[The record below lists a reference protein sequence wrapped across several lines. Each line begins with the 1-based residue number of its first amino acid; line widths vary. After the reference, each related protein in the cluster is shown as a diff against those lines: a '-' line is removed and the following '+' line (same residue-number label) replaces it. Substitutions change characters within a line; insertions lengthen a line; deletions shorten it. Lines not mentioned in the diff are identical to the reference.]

1 MRRFEYDEAYE
12 DEDVYDDDE
21 PGYHPVDDDEPDLDL
36 NAPGLDIAGGPDGAT
51 DWDLG
56 LTEDRLAEL
65 AGTDD
70 LATCSHL
77 EIRADATRDDLSG
90 IGRAMPAL
98 ARLRLSSSVVP
109 AARAFG
115 SAFQRLQVLWIARS
129 GLEDLAGIGALVQ
142 LRELYAA
149 FNDVSDVSP
158 LAELD
163 HLRAVDLEAN
173 RVADEDAPDYLGMC
187 PALNTLSL
195 EGNPLSR
202 RRHYRRLVARAVKG
216 LVTLDDRDVTEAE
229 RLPRGAGGEEDEDG
243 GRDGTRGEDGTGVDV
258 GTSGEDEISM
268 VADGIKY
275 AAVGIDDPDAVIT
288 RDEVTGDLSIE
299 VAEDPLADHGPPGGG
314 EFFPSR
320 PSTSASVQPIGARP
334 GTSSNSSDS
343 YASSRPSSRPQTA
356 NSLARSNSLGAALRS
371 AASSRPGTARSRP
384 GTAASAGSRSRPGT
398 AASWGACRPGT
409 ASRPGSREWGMHR
422 PGTSG
427 SGASRP
433 GTAMSAEGW
442 GFGGDSLQDSL
453 FWKKNRVKET
463 RAGLADRGDSADGGG
478 FADGGASK
486 LTIGAGTLVGNP
498 AKLLSR
504 RKKEASAEADEVADG
519 DESKE
524 GVDEKDD
531 ILAQLRRWKIEM
543 AESFSRFQLERDV
556 DLEFEVPEKFEA
568 MPPPPPRPPQP
579 QAQQAS
585 GGYAPAPP
593 PPRFTPQPPKMVP
606 HPPPPRGGRPRPG
619 GRSVKG
625 VESRPRSAVETSSG
639 GVDRLVLE

>member
-21 PGYHPVDDDEPDLDL
+21 PGYHPLDDDDDEPDFDL
-36 NAPGLDIAGGPDGAT
+36 NAPGLDIDGGPTT

-163 HLRAVDLEAN
+163 HLQAVDLEAN

-202 RRHYRRLVARAVKG
+202 RPNYRRLVACAVKG

-229 RLPRGAGGEEDEDG
+229 RGGFSAGGEDEDEGEDGAGGN
-243 GRDGTRGEDGTGVDV
+243 GEVAV
-258 GTSGEDEISM
+258 GTSGEDELSM

-299 VAEDPLADHGPPGGG
+299 VAEDSLADISGAGG
-314 EFFPSR
+314 EFFLSR
-320 PSTSASVQPIGARP
+320 PSTSS
-334 GTSSNSSDS
+334 
-343 YASSRPSSRPQTA
+343 
-356 NSLARSNSLGAALRS
+356 
-371 AASSRPGTARSRP
+371 
-384 GTAASAGSRSRPGT
+384 
-398 AASWGACRPGT
+398 
-409 ASRPGSREWGMHR
+409 
-422 PGTSG
+422 
-427 SGASRP
+427 
-433 GTAMSAEGW
+433 
-442 GFGGDSLQDSL
+442 
-453 FWKKNRVKET
+453 
-463 RAGLADRGDSADGGG
+463 
-478 FADGGASK
+478 
-486 LTIGAGTLVGNP
+486 
-498 AKLLSR
+498 
-504 RKKEASAEADEVADG
+504 
-519 DESKE
+519 
-524 GVDEKDD
+524 
-531 ILAQLRRWKIEM
+531 
-543 AESFSRFQLERDV
+543 
-556 DLEFEVPEKFEA
+556 
-568 MPPPPPRPPQP
+568 
-579 QAQQAS
+579 
-585 GGYAPAPP
+585 
-593 PPRFTPQPPKMVP
+593 
-606 HPPPPRGGRPRPG
+606 
-619 GRSVKG
+619 
-625 VESRPRSAVETSSG
+625 
-639 GVDRLVLE
+639 